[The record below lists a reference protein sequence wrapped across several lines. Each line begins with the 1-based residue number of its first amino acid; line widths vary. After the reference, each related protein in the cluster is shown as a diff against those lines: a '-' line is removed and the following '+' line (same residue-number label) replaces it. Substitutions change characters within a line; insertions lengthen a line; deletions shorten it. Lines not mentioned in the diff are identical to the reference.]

1 MLFRLH
7 SSNRRVVVSGS
18 RHPCSARNRHHGR
31 AMESSRRFTSS
42 LYVRPERKVSR
53 AHQEIKH
60 ARTMQISAARRFSS
74 SRCFFNAGLFQRSGA
89 SDQIKPRP
97 PPTSF
102 TRCVPAWLGPWE
114 RTRCSASAPQRRYFA
129 QVKWSSA
136 RHRAPGPELTLPPR
150 ARNSGRLV
158 LSCVG
163 ASRLPVIPRFIKR
176 LFPCGNFTFFFFQ
189 LGSAGDGIG

>member
-1 MLFRLH
+1 
-7 SSNRRVVVSGS
+7 
-18 RHPCSARNRHHGR
+18 
-31 AMESSRRFTSS
+31 MESSRRFTSS

-150 ARNSGRLV
+150 ARNSGRRV
-158 LSCVG
+158 PPVPAPARPVCNSEVDKGLSPAATSGCVYIFEKVG
-163 ASRLPVIPRFIKR
+163 EKVTLDTVAIFVCLW
-176 LFPCGNFTFFFFQ
+176 
-189 LGSAGDGIG
+189 